1 MKRARSHKTWALG
14 LGPWA
19 FTAFFS
25 TITFAQNWPSFR
37 GPNAS
42 GVADG
47 HPAPVKWNATS
58 GDGVLWKTPI
68 PGVAVSSPI
77 VWADRVF
84 VYQSP
89 DVKWDVASAVAP
101 LGRVATVE
109 ADLARLTDA
118 IVSESRPGDHLVLMS
133 NGSFGGLHDRLLAAL
148 EARRRR

>member
-58 GDGVLWKTPI
+58 GDGVLWKTPT
-68 PGVAVSSPI
+68 PPSP
-77 VWADRVF
+77 
-84 VYQSP
+84 
-89 DVKWDVASAVAP
+89 
-101 LGRVATVE
+101 
-109 ADLARLTDA
+109 
-118 IVSESRPGDHLVLMS
+118 SR
-133 NGSFGGLHDRLLAAL
+133 A
-148 EARRRR
+148 